1 MGLVGVNGCG
11 KTTLLR
17 CVGGVDKPESGQ
29 IETQRGLQVV
39 YVEQEPSFP
48 VGTLVRDV
56 MFDPK
61 GSKAMAAVREYQLAS
76 EALTEGTEEAY
87 DRFQR
92 ASAQMDVSGGWEA
105 ETIAN
110 QVCMCICVCFTA
122 SRAMDLLVSTP
133 DHYQL

>member
-1 MGLVGVNGCG
+1 MGVNGCG
-11 KTTLLR
+11 KSTLLR

-39 YVEQEPSFP
+39 YVEQEPTFP
-48 VGTLVRDV
+48 AGTLVRDV

-76 EALTEGTEEAY
+76 QALAEGTEEAY

-92 ASAQMDVSGGWEA
+92 ASAQMDVTGGWEA

-110 QVCMCICVCFTA
+110 QVRRMWVNEGCFVCRG
-122 SRAMDLLVSTP
+122 SLG
-133 DHYQL
+133 